1 MTPAECFGKVLR
13 EARERS
19 KLSQEALADL
29 ADLDRTY
36 VSLLERGRRQPS
48 LTTML
53 ALAAALD
60 LRLSVLTGRVEE
72 SMSPYASKSR
82 ARR

>member
-13 EARERS
+13 EARERA

-60 LRLSVLTGRVEE
+60 LRLAVLTGRVEE
-72 SMSPYASKSR
+72 SMSPYAAKSR